1 MHSPHSLP
9 GKSSPHSQALS
20 VRALTAAIALS
31 AVSCA
36 SIQTRPV
43 SALAEPI
50 TTEMTEG
57 DIDNPVFIALVS
69 IGAEIQ
75 A

>member
-9 GKSSPHSQALS
+9 EKSSPRSQALS

-36 SIQTRPV
+36 SIQTHPV